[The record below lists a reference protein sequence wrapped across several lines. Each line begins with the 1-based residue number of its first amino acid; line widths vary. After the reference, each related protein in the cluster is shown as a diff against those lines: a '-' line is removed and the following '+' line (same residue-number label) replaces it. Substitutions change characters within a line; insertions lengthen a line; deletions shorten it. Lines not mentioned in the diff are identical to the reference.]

1 MKLKPGL
8 ILLIVAAACVTL
20 SAQEYEGPTVLSR
33 SGGGV
38 RPYGQRT
45 GEDSKIRL
53 YVAAEAIY
61 DYGFLPISTSSNGL
75 VSRINGQ
82 FGYRANFGAYGTKR
96 WRRTSLGLDYTG
108 SYRGYLQNQ
117 YFNGADNFLG
127 LDFGDQLDRKT
138 LVTGTVTAGTS
149 SRALDLAGGLTGV
162 PLGNIL
168 PTTDIFDARTY
179 FINGGMGVSRQL
191 TSRLGIELRAE
202 AFRVERHST
211 SLISVQGY
219 TPKASLSYRL
229 NRRHTV
235 GAIYNFIHY
244 DYPRAFGEA
253 NINVAMGFWGYDIN
267 RRWKF
272 EAQGGAFVADTAGTR
287 TVVADPIVQQLLG
300 VRTITEAFSRVVALP
315 NAQLRVLGKTG
326 NSTFTFSAYR
336 GVGAGN
342 GVTLTSSE
350 QSGTIVYSYIFS
362 KNLTANVGTSYS
374 SAAGLSTGANRYST
388 FQNNTSLEYN
398 GSNSISY
405 TFSSRYRYSL
415 VKAMENFS
423 ANSFQIALGIGWSLR
438 DVPFLH

>member
-1 MKLKPGL
+1 MKLKPGV
-8 ILLIVAAACVTL
+8 ILLIAAAACGML

-38 RPYGQRT
+38 RPYGQRV
-45 GEDSKIRL
+45 GEESKVRL

-61 DYGFLPISTSSNGL
+61 DYGFLPISTNSNGL
-75 VSRINGQ
+75 VSRFGGQ
-82 FGYRANFGAYGTKR
+82 FGYRGSFGVYGTKR

-108 SYRGYLQNQ
+108 AYRGYLKNQ

-127 LDFGDQLDRKT
+127 MEFGDQLNRKT
-138 LVTGTVTAGTS
+138 LVTGTVTAGTA

-179 FINGGMGVSRQL
+179 FINGGMGISRQL

-211 SLISVQGY
+211 SLISVEGY
-219 TPKASLSYRL
+219 TPKASISYRL
-229 NRRHTV
+229 NRRNTI
-235 GAIYNFIHY
+235 GAIYNFVHY

-253 NINVAMGFWGYDIN
+253 NIQVAMGFWGYDIN
-267 RRWKF
+267 RLWKF

-287 TVVADPIVQQLLG
+287 SVAADPIVQQLLG

-315 NAQLRVLGKTG
+315 NAQLRLLGKTG
-326 NSTFTFSAYR
+326 NSTFTFAAYR

-350 QSGTIVYSYIFS
+350 QSGTLTYGYVLS
-362 KNLTANVGTSYS
+362 KNLTASVSASYS
-374 SAAGLSTGANRYST
+374 SAAGLSTSANRYST
-388 FQNNTSLEYN
+388 FQSNTGIQYN
-398 GSNSISY
+398 SPNSISY
-405 TFSSRYRYSL
+405 TFSGLYRHSL

-423 ANSFQIALGIGWSLR
+423 NDSFQIALGVGWSLR